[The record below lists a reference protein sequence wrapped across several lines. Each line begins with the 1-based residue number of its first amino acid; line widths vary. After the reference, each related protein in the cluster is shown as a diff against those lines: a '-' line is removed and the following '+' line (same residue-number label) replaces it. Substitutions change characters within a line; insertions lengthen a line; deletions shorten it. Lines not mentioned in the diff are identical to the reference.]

1 MVDLHSHILPAVDD
15 GAADWETSLE
25 MARIAV
31 ADGICTL
38 VATPH
43 WPGTDEDASR
53 AENVRELTH
62 ALQARLEEEKIPLRV
77 LPGHELVILP
87 ELPEELARGGA
98 LPLGDPPFLCS
109 DERRRAATYALL
121 EMPYQP
127 LPFFLRDIIFQVQ
140 SRGITPVLAHPER
153 NPTVQTRPETLG
165 DYVDA
170 GCVVQISAGSILGQ
184 FGPNCRRAALEIMR
198 HGWMHVIASDAH
210 SARSRP
216 PRLAEARDAAAR
228 VVGEELAVRS
238 VDAVPAAILAG
249 ESLDLRFEPEMLPRA
264 NFLQRLFGRA

>member
-1 MVDLHSHILPAVDD
+1 MVDLHTHILPAVDD
-15 GAADWETSLE
+15 GAPDWETSLE

-31 ADGICTL
+31 DDGIRTL

-53 AENVRELTH
+53 ADNVRELTR
-62 ALQARLEEEKIPLRV
+62 ALQTRLEEAGLPLQV

-87 ELPEELARGGA
+87 ELPEELVRGGA
-98 LPLGDPPFLCS
+98 LCLGDLPLSPS
-109 DERRRAATYALL
+109 GPARRAATYALL

-140 SRGITPVLAHPER
+140 SRGVTPVLAHPER
-153 NPTVQTRPETLG
+153 NPTIQLKPETLA

-170 GCVVQISAGSILGQ
+170 GCVIQISAGSILGQ
-184 FGPNCRRAALEIMR
+184 FGPTCRRAAQEIMR

-216 PRLAEARDAAAR
+216 PCLAAARDAAAR
-228 VVGEELAVRS
+228 VIGPELALRS

-249 ESLDLRFEPEMLPRA
+249 ETLDLRFQPEMLPRPTL
-264 NFLQRLFGRA
+264 LQRLLGRA